1 MEYRKTAEILA
12 RRAMINPNPQMRER
26 LRLLSAAATL
36 LDRQRQKAEFYA
48 KRAQHYETMAQSEPG
63 ESRARR
69 EALFLADAMQKRSNL
84 LARQSSLTP
93 PDSEVW

>member
-36 LDRQRQKAEFYA
+36 LDRQQQKAEFYA
-48 KRAQHYETMAQSEPG
+48 KRAQHYETMAQSEPD
-63 ESRARR
+63 ESRRKG
-69 EALFLADAMQKRSNL
+69 ALYVADAMQKRSNL